1 MKKILVAA
9 VAVVFGLTAASAEVK
24 NYLDF
29 GISVPVISDMDTDS
43 GVDSDVT
50 VGFGIE
56 ASYRAMFTD
65 VFGLY
70 AQFGFNFPQKEE
82 VKGDYDYD
90 LEQSDFDAWW
100 GCNMLVG
107 PAIMPLQNDKFGLT
121 IAPGLAILT
130 NNMEADSLYG
140 LQDAK
145 LTYTMLGLG
154 CNAGFDIYLNDK
166 FYLKPAVELDFYFHQ
181 WTKLESKHNDED
193 DDESCSLFMFKP
205 SISFGFRF

>member
-29 GISVPVISDMDTDS
+29 GVTVPVLTDLDTEK

-50 VGFGIE
+50 VGVGIDT
-56 ASYRAMFTD
+56 SYRAMFTD
-65 VFGLY
+65 SFGLY
-70 AQFGFNFPQKEE
+70 AQFGFNFPQKQE
-82 VKGDYDYD
+82 VKGDRDYD
-90 LEQSDFDAWW
+90 IEQSDYDAWW

-121 IAPGLAILT
+121 IAPGLALLT
-130 NNMEADSLYG
+130 NVMEVDDVFLDG
-140 LQDAK
+140 K
-145 LTYTMLGLG
+145 ITTTFLGLG

-166 FYLKPAVELDFYFHQ
+166 VYLKPAVEAGFYFHQ
-181 WTKLESKHNDED
+181 WYKLESKHYDED

>member
-29 GISVPVISDMDTDS
+29 GVTVPVLTDLDTEK

-50 VGFGIE
+50 VGVGIDT
-56 ASYRAMFTD
+56 SYRAMFTD
-65 VFGLY
+65 SFGLY
-70 AQFGFNFPQKEE
+70 AQFGFNFPQKQE
-82 VKGDYDYD
+82 VKGDRDYD
-90 LEQSDFDAWW
+90 IEQSDYEAWW

-121 IAPGLAILT
+121 IAPGLALLT
-130 NNMEADSLYG
+130 NVMEVDDVFLDG
-140 LQDAK
+140 K
-145 LTYTMLGLG
+145 ITTTFLGLG

-166 FYLKPAVELDFYFHQ
+166 VYLKPAVEAGFYFHQ
-181 WTKLESKHNDED
+181 WYKLESKHYDED

>member
-29 GISVPVISDMDTDS
+29 GVTVPVLTDLDTEK

-70 AQFGFNFPQKEE
+70 AQFGFNFPQK
-82 VKGDYDYD
+82 
-90 LEQSDFDAWW
+90 
-100 GCNMLVG
+100 
-107 PAIMPLQNDKFGLT
+107 
-121 IAPGLAILT
+121 
-130 NNMEADSLYG
+130 
-140 LQDAK
+140 
-145 LTYTMLGLG
+145 
-154 CNAGFDIYLNDK
+154 
-166 FYLKPAVELDFYFHQ
+166 
-181 WTKLESKHNDED
+181 
-193 DDESCSLFMFKP
+193 
-205 SISFGFRF
+205 

>member
-29 GISVPVISDMDTDS
+29 GVTVPVLTDLDTEK

-50 VGFGIE
+50 VGVGIDT
-56 ASYRAMFTD
+56 SYRAMFTD
-65 VFGLY
+65 SFGLY
-70 AQFGFNFPQKEE
+70 AQFGFNFPQKQE
-82 VKGDYDYD
+82 VKGDRDYD
-90 LEQSDFDAWW
+90 IEQSDYDAWW

-121 IAPGLAILT
+121 IAPGLALLT
-130 NNMEADSLYG
+130 NVMEVDDVFLDG
-140 LQDAK
+140 KITTTL
-145 LTYTMLGLG
+145 LGLG

-166 FYLKPAVELDFYFHQ
+166 LYLKPAVELGFYFHQ
-181 WTKLESKHNDED
+181 WYKLESKHYDED
-193 DDESCSLFMFKP
+193 DDDSCSIFMFKP

>member
-29 GISVPVISDMDTDS
+29 GVTVPVLTDLDTEK
-43 GVDSDVT
+43 GVDSNVT
-50 VGFGIE
+50 VGVGIDT
-56 ASYRAMFTD
+56 SYRAMFTD
-65 VFGLY
+65 SFGLY
-70 AQFGFNFPQKEE
+70 AQFGFNFPQKQE
-82 VKGDYDYD
+82 VKGDRDYD
-90 LEQSDFDAWW
+90 IKQSDYDAWW

-121 IAPGLAILT
+121 IAPGLALLT
-130 NNMEADSLYG
+130 NVMEVDDVFLDG
-140 LQDAK
+140 KITTTL
-145 LTYTMLGLG
+145 LGLG

-166 FYLKPAVELDFYFHQ
+166 LYLKPAVEAGFYFHK
-181 WTKLESKHNDED
+181 WYKLESKHYDED
-193 DDESCSLFMFKP
+193 DDDSCSIFMFKP

>member
-29 GISVPVISDMDTDS
+29 GVTVPVLTDLDTEK

-50 VGFGIE
+50 VGVGIDT
-56 ASYRAMFTD
+56 SYRAMFTD
-65 VFGLY
+65 SFGLY
-70 AQFGFNFPQKEE
+70 AQFGFNFPQKQE
-82 VKGDYDYD
+82 VKGDRDYD
-90 LEQSDFDAWW
+90 IEQSDYDAWW

-121 IAPGLAILT
+121 IAPGLALLT
-130 NNMEADSLYG
+130 NVMEVDDVFLDG
-140 LQDAK
+140 K
-145 LTYTMLGLG
+145 ITTTFLGLG

-166 FYLKPAVELDFYFHQ
+166 LYLKPAVELGFYFHQ
-181 WTKLESKHNDED
+181 WAKMESKHYD
-193 DDESCSLFMFKP
+193 DDDDDSCSLFMFKP